1 MSMMSNKIHFHKSG
15 LLDRHEVK
23 FALNVCMRDG
33 KSQGNQIYLPV
44 DSEAIYENW
53 MSFLGCGETDS
64 FEQYEDDWRL
74 LIMKTGIVA
83 TNNVIQKNVNVGDFV
98 RMERCDQRI
107 RVLDKVALCC
117 YELQDE
123 TDLDDFGL
131 VESLASSRVLMQ

>member
-1 MSMMSNKIHFHKSG
+1 MMTNKIRFHKLGS
-15 LLDRHEVK
+15 LDKHKVR
-23 FALNVCMRDG
+23 FALKGCMRGG
-33 KSQGNQIYLPV
+33 KSQRFCLYLPV
-44 DSEAIYENW
+44 NSETVYENW
-53 MSFLGCGETDS
+53 VSFLCCRETDS
-64 FEQYEDDWRL
+64 FEQNEDDQCL

-123 TDLDDFGL
+123 TDLDDFCL
-131 VESLASSRVLMQ
+131 VESQAGSRVLRQ